1 MEKVRQIIYFKS
13 YFLNFFNEQNEKV
26 KEKIDY
32 ILFVITVSERIPKKF
47 FDHIT
52 GTNGLYEIRVEFHGN
67 IYRIF
72 SCFDE
77 GKMVVLFNGF
87 QKKTQKT
94 PKSEI
99 EKALKIKEEY
109 FSAKLKEKRNENKKT
124 KN

>member
-1 MEKVRQIIYFKS
+1 
-13 YFLNFFNEQNEKV
+13 
-26 KEKIDY
+26 
-32 ILFVITVSERIPKKF
+32 
-47 FDHIT
+47 
-52 GTNGLYEIRVEFHGN
+52 
-67 IYRIF
+67 
-72 SCFDE
+72 
-77 GKMVVLFNGF
+77 MVVLFNGF